1 MSVIKCPRCGLQMGE
16 GAFDN
21 CPACN
26 ELLSVTVET
35 PDPENTAEKLP
46 GDEAAPNGEAEAQA
60 ETEGEETPTLAGAD
74 AAPVT
79 PA

>member
-1 MSVIKCPRCGLQMGE
+1 MGD

-35 PDPENTAEKLP
+35 SDPENTADKLAE
-46 GDEAAPNGEAEAQA
+46 GNEAADNAADAEA
-60 ETEGEETPTLAGAD
+60 ETESEETPTHAGAD
-74 AAPVT
+74 SPPVT